1 MKTAIQQ
8 LIEDCNDK
16 IQKLKDKKELT
27 QEQKIYCQ
35 AEYSLLMKIVSDL
48 EINFLPIEKQHI
60 VEAFIDG
67 GWDTSGEQDEN
78 VLGEKYYTENFT
90 K

>member
-8 LIEDCNDK
+8 LIEDCNNK
-16 IQKLKDKKELT
+16 IQKLKGKKELT

-35 AEYSLLMKIVSDL
+35 AEYSLLMKIVLDL
-48 EINFLPIEKQHI
+48 EINFLPIEKQYI

-78 VLGEKYYTENFT
+78 ILGEKYYIENFT

>member
-8 LIEDCNDK
+8 LIEDCNNK

-27 QEQKIYCQ
+27 QEQKTYCQ
-35 AEYSLLMKIVSDL
+35 AEYSLLMKIVLDL
-48 EINFLPIEKQHI
+48 EINYLPIEKQNI

-78 VLGEKYYTENFT
+78 FLGEKYYTENFT